1 MFHLG
6 CGFGWPGPTLNP
18 CPLFEPIPSPQVDAE
33 KRTLIKHLPHTLV
46 LHLKRFEF
54 DYETFQRWKVGDCVL
69 GMMGVC
75 CAPPNAFEFDCETL
89 QRRKVD
95 AACRREAT
103 QHSGRGCCCNA
114 RDIKC

>member
-1 MFHLG
+1 M
-6 CGFGWPGPTLNP
+6 
-18 CPLFEPIPSPQVDAE
+18 DAE

-54 DYETFQRWKVGDCVL
+54 DYETFQRWKVG
-69 GMMGVC
+69 
-75 CAPPNAFEFDCETL
+75 
-89 QRRKVD
+89 

-114 RDIKC
+114 GDIECERC